1 MASIKR
7 NDLKSGVSYRIITK
21 VKSPRTNKLETRSKT
36 WKVPA
41 GLTEQE
47 IQEKLKQIADE
58 FERQEKQKETR
69 FQMNNRSV
77 KFKDFIDEWVEHVSI
92 NKSKNYYVKALQETK
107 LIKDYFGDIKLSEI
121 NPVMVQGYM
130 DHISKH
136 KVISHSSK
144 MIKSLKELL
153 LSRIMKVATLVELSG
168 VHKCTYESAISGNPI
183 RYENA
188 IAMCNALGVPY
199 NEYFEDIKTEKN
211 YAKETIKKHRNCL
224 SAILSS
230 AKKQGLIEDN
240 YASPEY
246 LEPIRGYKEEMIILN
261 EEEAKLLMKELDK
274 EPDPRKKISLIIVL
288 LMGIRRGE
296 LAGLEW
302 KDIDFENKTMTIQ
315 RTSYRDKGGT
325 TYTKEPKTERSK
337 RCITM
342 PNKLIGYLLEY
353 RDWWNNRKSILKLA
367 WKNSDRLLLSDDG
380 RIVCPT
386 IYVKWLKRISDNI
399 DIPKVTLH
407 SLRHTNITLQMIA
420 GVDTKT
426 VSTRAGHARA
436 STTHDIYAHFLKS
449 SDKNA
454 SETLNKLFNRE
465 KGLYSGDNN
474 QE

>member
-58 FERQEKQKETR
+58 FERQEKQKESR

-77 KFKDFIDEWVEHVSI
+77 KFKDFVDEWVEHVSI

-183 RYENA
+183 RYD
-188 IAMCNALGVPY
+188 NALGVPY

-367 WKNSDRLLLSDDG
+367 WRNSDRLLLSDDG

-386 IYVKWLKRISDNI
+386 MYVKWLKRISDNI

>member
-153 LSRIMKVATLVELSG
+153 LSRIMKVATLVEISG

-199 NEYFEDIKTEKN
+199 SEYFEDIKTEKN

-386 IYVKWLKRISDNI
+386 MYVKWLKRISDNI

>member
-130 DHISKH
+130 DYISKH

-153 LSRIMKVATLVELSG
+153 LSRIMKVRELEALSG
-168 VHKCTYESAISGNPI
+168 IKKCTYESAISGNPI

-199 NEYFEDIKTEKN
+199 SEYFEDIKTEKN

-230 AKKQGLIEDN
+230 TKKQGLIEDN

-386 IYVKWLKRISDNI
+386 MYVKWLKKISDNL

>member
-386 IYVKWLKRISDNI
+386 MYVKWLKRISDNI

-436 STTHDIYAHFLKS
+436 STTHDIYSHFLKS

>member
-7 NDLKSGVSYRIITK
+7 NDLKNGISYRIIVK
-21 VKSPRTNKLETRSKT
+21 VKSPRTNKLETRSTT
-36 WKVPA
+36 WKVPN
-41 GLTEQE
+41 GLNEQE
-47 IQEKLKQIADE
+47 INKKLQEVVNE
-58 FERQEKQKETR
+58 FEKKEKQKEAR
-69 FQMNNRSV
+69 FQINNRSI
-77 KFKDFIDEWVEHVSI
+77 KLYDFIDEWVERVAL
-92 NKSKNYYVKALQETK
+92 NKSKNYHHKAVQLTK
-107 LIKDYFGDIKLSEI
+107 MIKDYFGDLKLSEI
-121 NPVMVQGYM
+121 NPVMVQGYI
-130 DHISKH
+130 DYISKH
-136 KVISHSSK
+136 KITTHNSK
-144 MIKSLKELL
+144 MTKSLKDVL
-153 LSRIMKVATLVELSG
+153 LSRIMKVRELEALSG
-168 VHKCTYESAISGNPI
+168 IKKCTYESAISGNPI

-188 IAMCNALGVPY
+188 VAICNGLNITY
-199 NEYFEDIKTEKN
+199 KEYFEDIKTEKN
-211 YAKETIKKHRNCL
+211 YAKESIKKHRDCL

-246 LEPIRGYKEEMIILN
+246 LEPIRGYKEEMKILN
-261 EEEAKLLMKELDK
+261 EQEAKLLMKELDK

-302 KDIDFENKTMTIQ
+302 KDINFEDKTMTIQ

-342 PNKLIGYLLEY
+342 SNLLIGYLLEY

-386 IYVKWLKRISDNI
+386 MYVKWLQKISEKVGL
-399 DIPKVTLH
+399 PKITLH

-420 GVDTKT
+420 GVDSKT
-426 VSTRAGHARA
+426 VSARAGHARV
-436 STTHDIYAHFLKS
+436 STTMDIYAHFLKS

-454 SETLNKLFNRE
+454 SDTINKLFNRE

>member
-7 NDLKSGVSYRIITK
+7 NDLKNGVSYRIIVK
-21 VKSPRTNKLETRSKT
+21 VKSPRTNKLETHSKT

-153 LSRIMKVATLVELSG
+153 LSRIMKVRELESLSG
-168 VHKCTYESAISGNPI
+168 IKKCTYESAISGNPI

-199 NEYFEDIKTEKN
+199 SEYFEDIKTEKN

-261 EEEAKLLMKELDK
+261 EEEGKMLMKELDK

-325 TYTKEPKTERSK
+325 TYTKEPKTEKSK

-386 IYVKWLKRISDNI
+386 MYVKWLKRISDNLN
-399 DIPKVTLH
+399 IPKVTLH

>member
-7 NDLKSGVSYRIITK
+7 NDLKNGISYRIIVK

-47 IQEKLKQIADE
+47 IQEKLKQIAAE

-153 LSRIMKVATLVELSG
+153 LSRIMKVRELESLSG
-168 VHKCTYESAISGNPI
+168 IKKCTYESAISGNPI

-199 NEYFEDIKTEKN
+199 SEYFEDIKTEKN

-325 TYTKEPKTERSK
+325 TYTKEPKTEKSK

-353 RDWWNNRKSILKLA
+353 RDWWNNRKSILNLA

-386 IYVKWLKRISDNI
+386 MYVKWLKRISDNL

>member
-36 WKVPA
+36 WKVPT

-153 LSRIMKVATLVELSG
+153 LSRIMKVRELESLSG
-168 VHKCTYESAISGNPI
+168 IKKCTYESAISGNPI

-386 IYVKWLKRISDNI
+386 MYVKWLKKISDNL

>member
-36 WKVPA
+36 WKVPT

-144 MIKSLKELL
+144 MVKSLKELL

-199 NEYFEDIKTEKN
+199 SEYFEDIKTEKN

-386 IYVKWLKRISDNI
+386 MYVKWLKRISNNL

>member
-7 NDLKSGVSYRIITK
+7 NDLKNGISYRIIVK
-21 VKSPRTNKLETRSKT
+21 VKSPRTNKLETRSTT
-36 WKVPA
+36 WKVPS
-41 GLTEQE
+41 GLNKQE
-47 IQEKLKQIADE
+47 IKQKLQEVVNE

-153 LSRIMKVATLVELSG
+153 LSRIMKVATLVEISG

-188 IAMCNALGVPY
+188 IAMYNALGVPY
-199 NEYFEDIKTEKN
+199 SEYFEDIKTEKN

-386 IYVKWLKRISDNI
+386 MYVKWLKRISDNI

>member
-7 NDLKSGVSYRIITK
+7 NDLKSGVSYRIIAK
-21 VKSPRTNKLETRSKT
+21 VKSPRTNKIETHSKT

-41 GLTEQE
+41 GMTEQE
-47 IQEKLKQIADE
+47 IKVKLKELADE
-58 FERQEKQKETR
+58 FEKQEKHKETR
-69 FQMNNRSV
+69 FLINNKSI
-77 KFKDFIDEWVEHVSI
+77 KFSDFIDEWIERVSI
-92 NKSKNYYVKALQETK
+92 NKSKNYYVKAIQETK

-136 KVISHSSK
+136 KVTTHSSK
-144 MIKSLKELL
+144 MIKNLKEVL
-153 LSRIMKVATLVELSG
+153 LSKIMKVRELEELSG
-168 VHKCTYESAISGNPI
+168 VKKCTYESVISGNPI

-188 IAMCNALGVPY
+188 VAICKALDVPY
-199 NEYFEDIKTEKN
+199 NEYFEDIITEKN

-246 LEPIRGYKEEMIILN
+246 LEPIRGYKEEIKILN
-261 EEEAKLLMKELDK
+261 EQEAKILLKELEK

-288 LMGIRRGE
+288 LMGVRRAE

-315 RTSYRDKGGT
+315 RSSFRDKGGE
-325 TYTKEPKTERSK
+325 TYTKSPKTERSK

-342 PNKLIGYLLEY
+342 PNKLITYLLEY
-353 RDWWNNRKSILKLA
+353 KTWWDNRKSILKTV

-380 RIVCPT
+380 RIICPT
-386 IYVKWLKRISDNI
+386 MYVKWLKAITKRAGL
-399 DIPKVTLH
+399 PEVTLH
-407 SLRHTNITLQMIA
+407 SLRHTNITLQLIA
-420 GVDTKT
+420 GVDMKT

-436 STTHDIYAHFLKS
+436 STTSDIYSHFLKA
-449 SDKNA
+449 SDKKT
-454 SETLNKLFNRE
+454 SETINNLFNRE
-465 KGLYSGDNN
+465 RGLYSGDDN